1 MAVAVAVETTTVSEA
16 FAALRSGNE
25 IGGRHQLAALD
36 TLCEL
41 LDRAQSDEECA
52 VLGDTARR
60 VSGIESLGR
69 LLPSA
74 VARARATDGAGC
86 MEDRLQFL
94 RRCLFVLSNL
104 CSQAV
109 DPRCSAMRVLTCS
122 QPCRSCFISAIRTP
136 ASCVPRIRGAG
147 QHAPEGR
154 HCLRVPASGMPR
166 TRVYH
171 APQARRSSC
180 SPAAKEWTPP
190 SVRA

>member
-1 MAVAVAVETTTVSEA
+1 MAVVTTTMSEA
-16 FAALRSGNE
+16 FAALRSGHE

-52 VLGDTARR
+52 ALGDTARSVR
-60 VSGIESLGR
+60 GIESLGR

-74 VARARATDGAGC
+74 AARARAQTDGAGC
-86 MEDRLQFL
+86 LEDRLQFL

-109 DPRCSAMRVLTCS
+109 DPRCGAMRVLTCS
-122 QPCRSCFISAIRTP
+122 QPCRSCLVSAIRTP
-136 ASCVPRIRGAG
+136 ASCVSRIRGAG

-154 HCLRVPASGMPR
+154 HCLGRATYPR
-166 TRVYH
+166 TM

-180 SPAAKEWTPP
+180 LPAAKEWTPP